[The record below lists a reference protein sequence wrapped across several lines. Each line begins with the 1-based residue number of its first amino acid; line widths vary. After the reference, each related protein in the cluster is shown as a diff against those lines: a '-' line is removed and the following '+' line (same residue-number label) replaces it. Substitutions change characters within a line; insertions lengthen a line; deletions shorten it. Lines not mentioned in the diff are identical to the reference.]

1 MLMTLVQ
8 NFPFIS
14 IILSMFTGVLCSVL
28 KPKAARNLCLGT
40 IGAIGIMSAAVLNF
54 TLQTGEY
61 YIYWMGHFPAPFGNE
76 IRIGVFEGL
85 MALVFCVVIIL
96 SLLGGLKHIFHDVEE
111 TKINSYFLMINLL
124 FSSMLALIYTNDLF
138 TAYVFVEIN
147 TIASCAIVM
156 LRKAKETLVATAR
169 YLIMSLLGSG
179 LFLIGICILYDIT
192 GHLLMSNIKES
203 VAELAATGTYRLPLE
218 MIVCLFSI
226 GMAIKS
232 ALYPFHSWLPDAH
245 GSSTSSSSA
254 ILSGL
259 VLKSYII
266 LLIKVFYRVIGI
278 EVVYSTKAVNVL
290 FVMGLLAML
299 MGSFNSL
306 KENDL
311 KRMIAFSSVAQIG
324 YIFMGIGLGST
335 LGMVAACFHILSHAA
350 TKPMLFCAAGGF
362 MEVSGNSKKFTDIR
376 GAGWRNML
384 AGAAFIIGSLSMIGI
399 PFLAGF
405 VSKMY
410 FAAAALELPG
420 KMVPTLVVLSIS
432 TVLNALY
439 YIPAIMVLFSHEEK
453 HVLVPDWKDLPFII
467 SMVAFIILN
476 FVLGIASEP
485 FIQMITDGLGMLG

>member
-1 MLMTLVQ
+1 MTFVQ

-14 IILSMFTGVLCSVL
+14 IILSMFTGVLCAVL
-28 KPKAARNLCLGT
+28 KPKAARNLCLSVVT
-40 IGAIGIMSAAVLNF
+40 AIGVMSAAVLRF
-54 TLQTGEY
+54 TLQTGESY
-61 YIYWMGHFPAPFGNE
+61 VYWMGHFPAPFGNE
-76 IRIGVFEGL
+76 IRIGVFEAL
-85 MALVFCVVIIL
+85 MALVFSIVLLL

-111 TKINSYFLMINLL
+111 TKINSFFLMMNLL

-156 LRKAKETLVATAR
+156 LRKAKETLVATTR

-203 VAELAATGTYRLPLE
+203 VAVLAATGQYRLPLE

-245 GSSTSSSSA
+245 GSSTSGSSA

-290 FVMGLLAML
+290 FVMGLIAMV
-299 MGSFNSL
+299 MGSFNSI

-311 KRMIAFSSVAQIG
+311 KRMIAYSSVAQIG
-324 YIFMGIGLGST
+324 YIYMGIGLGST
-335 LGMVAACFHILSHAA
+335 MGMVAACFHILAHAV

-362 MEVSGNSKKFTDIR
+362 MEVSGGSKKFADIR
-376 GAGWRNML
+376 GAGLRNQL
-384 AGAAFIIGSLSMIGI
+384 AGAAFVVGSLSMIGI
-399 PFLAGF
+399 PMTAGF
-405 VSKMY
+405 ISKMY
-410 FAAAALELPG
+410 FASSALELPA
-420 KMVPTLVVLSIS
+420 KMLPTLIVLSVS

-439 YIPAIMVLFSHEEK
+439 YIPAIMVLFSKSEGK
-453 HVLVPDWKDLPFII
+453 KAFVPDWKDLPFII
-467 SMVAFIILN
+467 SMVVFIALN
-476 FVLGIASEP
+476 FVLGIASQP
-485 FIQMITDGLGMLG
+485 FIRMIADGLGMLG